1 MCDNVFQ
8 HKKMLTCPMWASL
21 MKEKTQKKT
30 PKRTKLSSD
39 TGSHVV
45 NGKLMLQPKNRS
57 TYQCPGINFTLEIQ
71 QQFSHL
77 HIATMSSNMQRRQ
90 IVLTQC
96 THKWTLLTSTLNKLW
111 CVPASQPHWE
121 ELKYMLQQLC
131 SSTASYVQK
140 HPV

>member
-1 MCDNVFQ
+1 MPNVS
-8 HKKMLTCPMWASL
+8 KPNEGENTA
-21 MKEKTQKKT
+21 KT

-111 CVPASQPHWE
+111 CVPASQPH
-121 ELKYMLQQLC
+121 
-131 SSTASYVQK
+131 
-140 HPV
+140 